1 MQIDELITYQFLFL
15 LQSFIQT
22 TLSIYICL
30 KVGTNISSHG
40 FLISNPLALLL
51 FCQPGL
57 PTGLPTGLHRTLL
70 YVGNHL

>member
-1 MQIDELITYQFLFL
+1 MQIDEMITYQFLFL

-51 FCQPGL
+51 FCQA
-57 PTGLPTGLHRTLL
+57 GLPTGLHRTLL